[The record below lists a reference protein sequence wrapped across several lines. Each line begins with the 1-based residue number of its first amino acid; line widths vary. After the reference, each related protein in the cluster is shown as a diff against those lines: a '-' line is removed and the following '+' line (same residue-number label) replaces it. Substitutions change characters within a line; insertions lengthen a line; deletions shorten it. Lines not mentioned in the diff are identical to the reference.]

1 MTELYRLRSVTK
13 RYGSNVAVDIDA
25 LTIPAGRLYTL
36 TGANGAGKST
46 LLGIL
51 AFLTPPTTG
60 EIFYAGERIDWK
72 SDIVKN
78 RRRKVTLL
86 HQSPY
91 LFRGTVYR
99 NVAYGLKARGVAGET
114 MLRAVDRA
122 LETVGL
128 ERFRDRDARELSG
141 GEAQRVAMARALA
154 LDPEVLLLDEPL
166 ANIDRETA
174 MLLETVIAAL
184 PSRGTTVVMT
194 THDPDP
200 PARLERRVD
209 RAGRGEGR
217 TCRPMRK
224 RGASYWRASRRW
236 APSGSRPAGR
246 WAGPSRRTSPRR
258 GPSRSATTPR
268 WTGTPSG
275 RTIAADRRA

>member
-1 MTELYRLRSVTK
+1 VTELYRLRSVTK
-13 RYGSNVAVDIDA
+13 RYGSNVAVAIDA
-25 LTIPAGRLYTL
+25 LTIDAGRLYTL

-72 SDIVKN
+72 GDIVAR

-91 LFRGTVYR
+91 LFGGTVFR
-99 NVAYGLKARGVAGET
+99 NVAYGLKARGIAGDAA
-114 MLRAVDRA
+114 LRAATRA

-128 ERFRDRDARELSG
+128 ERFRERDARELSG

-174 MLLETVIAAL
+174 ILLETVIASL

-194 THDPDP
+194 THDPDHP
-200 PARLERRVD
+200 TRLNGGSIVLERGKITPPHD
-209 RAGRGEGR
+209 
-217 TCRPMRK
+217 PL
-224 RGASYWRASRRW
+224 
-236 APSGSRPAGR
+236 PA
-246 WAGPSRRTSPRR
+246 
-258 GPSRSATTPR
+258 
-268 WTGTPSG
+268 
-275 RTIAADRRA
+275 

>member
-1 MTELYRLRSVTK
+1 MTELWLRSVTK
-13 RYGSNVAVDIDA
+13 RYGSNVAVDIDS
-25 LTIPAGRLYTL
+25 LTIAAGRLYTL

-72 SDIVKN
+72 SDIVRR

-91 LFRGTVYR
+91 LFGGTVFR
-99 NVAYGLKARGVAGET
+99 NVAYGLKARGIAGEAT
-114 MLRAVDRA
+114 LRAVDRA

-128 ERFRDRDARELSG
+128 GGFRDRDARELSG

-174 MLLETVIAAL
+174 GLLVAVIASL

-194 THDPDP
+194 THDPDHPRLNGGSIVLEGGKIAP
-200 PARLERRVD
+200 PRDPL
-209 RAGRGEGR
+209 
-217 TCRPMRK
+217 
-224 RGASYWRASRRW
+224 
-236 APSGSRPAGR
+236 PA
-246 WAGPSRRTSPRR
+246 
-258 GPSRSATTPR
+258 
-268 WTGTPSG
+268 
-275 RTIAADRRA
+275 

>member
-25 LTIPAGRLYTL
+25 LTIAAGRLYTL

-72 SDIVKN
+72 SETVG
-78 RRRKVTLL
+78 RRRRQVTLL

-91 LFRGTVYR
+91 LFGGTVFR
-99 NVAYGLKARGVAGET
+99 NVAYGLKARGIAGEAAH
-114 MLRAVDRA
+114 RAVERA
-122 LETVGL
+122 LATVGL
-128 ERFRDRDARELSG
+128 DRFRDRDARELSG

-154 LDPEVLLLDEPL
+154 PDPEVLLLDEPL
-166 ANIDRETA
+166 ANIDREA
-174 MLLETVIAAL
+174 AALLEAVIASL

-200 PARLERRVD
+200 PAWLIGGSIVLEGGKV
-209 RAGRGEGR
+209 AH
-217 TCRPMRK
+217 
-224 RGASYWRASRRW
+224 
-236 APSGSRPAGR
+236 
-246 WAGPSRRTSPRR
+246 
-258 GPSRSATTPR
+258 
-268 WTGTPSG
+268 
-275 RTIAADRRA
+275 ADL

>member
-1 MTELYRLRSVTK
+1 LPELYRLRSVTK
-13 RYGSNVAVDIDA
+13 RYGRNIAVDIDL
-25 LTIPAGRLYTL
+25 LTIDAGRLYTL

-72 SDIVKN
+72 SDIVRR

-91 LFRGTVYR
+91 LFGGTVFR
-99 NVAYGLKARGVAGET
+99 NVAYGLKARGIAGDGT
-114 MLRAVDRA
+114 LRAVDRA

-128 ERFRDRDARELSG
+128 EGFRARDARELSG
-141 GEAQRVAMARALA
+141 GEAQRVAMARARA
-154 LDPEVLLLDEPL
+154 MDPEVLLLDEPL

-174 MLLETVIAAL
+174 ILLETVIASL

-200 PARLERRVD
+200 PARWGGGSIVLD
-209 RAGRGEGR
+209 RG
-217 TCRPMRK
+217 K
-224 RGASYWRASRRW
+224 VASRRDPLQ
-236 APSGSRPAGR
+236 A
-246 WAGPSRRTSPRR
+246 
-258 GPSRSATTPR
+258 
-268 WTGTPSG
+268 
-275 RTIAADRRA
+275 

>member
-1 MTELYRLRSVTK
+1 VTELYRLRSVTK
-13 RYGSNVAVDIDA
+13 RYGSNVAVAIDA
-25 LTIPAGRLYTL
+25 LTIDSGRVYTL
-36 TGANGAGKST
+36 SGANGAGKST

-72 SDIVKN
+72 GDIVAR

-91 LFRGTVYR
+91 LFGGTVLR
-99 NVAYGLKARGVAGET
+99 NVAYGLKARGIAGDAS
-114 MLRAVDRA
+114 LRAVTRA

-174 MLLETVIAAL
+174 GLLEAVIASL

-200 PARLERRVD
+200 PARWNGGSIVL
-209 RAGRGEGR
+209 
-217 TCRPMRK
+217 
-224 RGASYWRASRRW
+224 
-236 APSGSRPAGR
+236 SGGKVV
-246 WAGPSRRTSPRR
+246 SPRV
-258 GPSRSATTPR
+258 PLSA
-268 WTGTPSG
+268 
-275 RTIAADRRA
+275 

>member
-25 LTIPAGRLYTL
+25 LTIDAGRVYTL
-36 TGANGAGKST
+36 TGGNGAGKST

-60 EIFYAGERIDWK
+60 EIFYAGERVDWK
-72 SDIVKN
+72 GDDGKR

-91 LFRGTVYR
+91 LFGGTVFR
-99 NVAYGLKARGVAGET
+99 NVAYGLKARGIGGEAERT
-114 MLRAVDRA
+114 AVDRA
-122 LETVGL
+122 LEAVGL
-128 ERFRDRDARELSG
+128 DRFAGRDARELSG

-166 ANIDRETA
+166 ANIDRGTA
-174 MLLETVIAAL
+174 DLLEAVIAAL

-194 THDPDP
+194 THDPDH
-200 PARLERRVD
+200 PARRNGGSIVLEGGKI
-209 RAGRGEGR
+209 AL
-217 TCRPMRK
+217 
-224 RGASYWRASRRW
+224 
-236 APSGSRPAGR
+236 
-246 WAGPSRRTSPRR
+246 PRN
-258 GPSRSATTPR
+258 PLP
-268 WTGTPSG
+268 
-275 RTIAADRRA
+275 I